1 MEAWIAENWGKIL
14 LTLVSSGALALC
26 TWLWSQIKNYKALID
41 EKKAEKE
48 AEKMEEA
55 IEEKLTPILDEIED
69 LRTYI
74 RNVDTINQHHLNLI
88 IASYRY
94 RLVQLC
100 KIYLKQG
107 FLTPMQFDQINEF
120 YTLYHEL
127 GGNSNADSYYQK
139 IKMLEIKNDD
149 TAEVL

>member
-14 LTLVSSGALALC
+14 LSLTTAGLGTLCG
-26 TWLWSQIKNYKALID
+26 WLWNQVKNYKKLLD
-41 EKKAEKE
+41 EKKDEQ
-48 AEKMEEA
+48 MDEA
-55 IEEKLTPILDEIED
+55 IEEKLAPILLEIEE

-74 RNVDTINQHHLNLI
+74 RNVDSLNTHHLNLI

-107 FLTPMQFDQINEF
+107 YLTPTQFDQINEF

-127 GGNSNADSYYQK
+127 GGNSNADNYYDK
-139 IKMLEIKNDD
+139 VKALEVKEDEN
-149 TAEVL
+149 ANLL

>member
-1 MEAWIAENWGKIL
+1 MWKQ
-14 LTLVSSGALALC
+14 V
-26 TWLWSQIKNYKALID
+26 KNYKKLLD
-41 EKKAEKE
+41 EKESEKLE
-48 AEKMEEA
+48 DA
-55 IEEKLTPILDEIED
+55 IEEKLAPILHEIEE

-74 RNVDTINQHHLNLI
+74 RNVDSLNTHHLNLI

-107 FLTPMQFDQINEF
+107 YLTPAQFDQINEF

-127 GGNSNADSYYQK
+127 GGNSNADNYYDK
-139 IKMLEIKNDD
+139 VKALEVKDD
-149 TAEVL
+149 DEASLL

>member
-1 MEAWIAENWGKIL
+1 MEAWIAENWGKVL
-14 LTLVSSGALALC
+14 LSLVTTGALTLCGWMWKQV
-26 TWLWSQIKNYKALID
+26 KNYRKLLNQQ
-41 EKKAEKE
+41 
-48 AEKMEEA
+48 EEQQLEDA
-55 IEEKLTPILDEIED
+55 IEEKLAPVLHEIEE

-74 RNVDTINQHHLNLI
+74 RNVDSLNTHHLNLI

-107 FLTPMQFDQINEF
+107 YLTPAQFDQINEF

-127 GGNSNADSYYQK
+127 GGNSNADNYYDK
-139 IKMLEIKNDD
+139 VKALEVKDD
-149 TAEVL
+149 DEASLL

>member
-1 MEAWIAENWGKIL
+1 MEAWIAENWGKVL
-14 LTLVSSGALALC
+14 LSLVTTGALGLC
-26 TWLWSQIKNYKALID
+26 GWFWRQLKNYKRLLD
-41 EKKAEKE
+41 QQ
-48 AEKMEEA
+48 EEQQLEDV
-55 IEEKLTPILDEIED
+55 IEEKLAPVLHEIEE

-74 RNVDTINQHHLNLI
+74 RNVDTLNQHHLNLI

-107 FLTPMQFDQINEF
+107 FLTPAQFDQINEF

-127 GGNSNADSYYQK
+127 GGNSNADNYYDK
-139 IKMLEIKNDD
+139 VKALEVKDD
-149 TAEVL
+149 EEAQLL

>member
-14 LTLVSSGALALC
+14 LTLVTTGALTLC
-26 TWLWSQIKNYKALID
+26 GWLWKQVKNYRKLLNQQ
-41 EKKAEKE
+41 
-48 AEKMEEA
+48 EEQQLEDV
-55 IEEKLTPILDEIED
+55 IEEKLAPVLHEIEE

-74 RNVDTINQHHLNLI
+74 RNVDSLNTHHLNLI

-107 FLTPMQFDQINEF
+107 YLTPAQFDQINEF

-127 GGNSNADSYYQK
+127 GGNSNADNYYDK
-139 IKMLEIKNDD
+139 VKALEVKDD
-149 TAEVL
+149 DEASLL

>member
-1 MEAWIAENWGKIL
+1 MEAWIVENWGKIL
-14 LTLVSSGALALC
+14 LSLVTTGLLTLCG
-26 TWLWSQIKNYKALID
+26 WLWRQVKNYKRLLD
-41 EKKAEKE
+41 DQETEKV
-48 AEKMEEA
+48 EEA
-55 IEEKLTPILDEIED
+55 IEEKLAPVLHEIEE
-69 LRTYI
+69 LRAYI
-74 RNVDTINQHHLNLI
+74 RNVDALNAHHLNLI

-107 FLTPMQFDQINEF
+107 YLTPAQFDQINEF

-139 IKMLEIKNDD
+139 VKELDIREDES
-149 TAEVL
+149 AELL

>member
-1 MEAWIAENWGKIL
+1 MWKQ
-14 LTLVSSGALALC
+14 V
-26 TWLWSQIKNYKALID
+26 KNYKRLLD
-41 EKKAEKE
+41 EQEDQQL
-48 AEKMEEA
+48 EEA
-55 IEEKLTPILDEIED
+55 IEEKLVPVLHEIEE

-74 RNVDTINQHHLNLI
+74 RNVDTLNTHHLNLI

-107 FLTPMQFDQINEF
+107 YITSAQWDQINEF

-127 GGNSNADSYYQK
+127 GGNSNADNYYDK
-139 IKMLEIKNDD
+139 VKALEMKEDEE
-149 TAEVL
+149 AKLL

>member
-1 MEAWIAENWGKIL
+1 METWIAENWSKIL
-14 LTLVSSGALALC
+14 LSLVTSGALGLC
-26 TWLWSQIKNYKALID
+26 GWLWKQLKNYKSLLNQQ
-41 EKKAEKE
+41 
-48 AEKMEEA
+48 EEQQLEDV
-55 IEEKLTPILDEIED
+55 IEEKLAPVLHEIEE

-74 RNVDTINQHHLNLI
+74 RNVDSINQHHLNLI

-107 FLTPMQFDQINEF
+107 FLTPAQFDQINQF

-127 GGNSNADSYYQK
+127 GGNSNADNYYDK
-139 IKMLEIKNDD
+139 VKALEIKKDD
-149 TAEVL
+149 EVQLL

>member
-1 MEAWIAENWGKIL
+1 MEAWIAENWGKVL
-14 LTLVSSGALALC
+14 LSLVTTGALSLC
-26 TWLWSQIKNYKALID
+26 GWMWKQVKNYKRLLD
-41 EKKAEKE
+41 QQEDQQL
-48 AEKMEEA
+48 EEV
-55 IEEKLTPILDEIED
+55 IEEKLAPVLHEIEE

-74 RNVDTINQHHLNLI
+74 RNVDSLNTHHLNLI

-107 FLTPMQFDQINEF
+107 YLTPLQYDQINEF

-127 GGNSNADSYYQK
+127 GGNSNADHYYEK
-139 IKMLEIKNDD
+139 IQQLDVKNDD
-149 TAEVL
+149 EAKVL

>member
-14 LTLVSSGALALC
+14 LTLVTSGALTLC
-26 TWLWSQIKNYKALID
+26 GWMWKQVKNYRKLLNQQ
-41 EKKAEKE
+41 
-48 AEKMEEA
+48 EEQQLEDV
-55 IEEKLTPILDEIED
+55 IEEKLAPVLHEIEE

-74 RNVDTINQHHLNLI
+74 RNVDSLNTHHLNLI

-107 FLTPMQFDQINEF
+107 YLTPAQFDQINEF

-127 GGNSNADSYYQK
+127 GGNSNADNYYDK
-139 IKMLEIKNDD
+139 VKALEVKDD
-149 TAEVL
+149 DEASLL